1 MSDRTLKLEEMIKQL
16 AAKFIEIEADRTS
29 LITVMRADI
38 SPDLKNSTIFISVL
52 PDNQAEA
59 ALNFC
64 KRKMTEFKQYAK
76 KNMNLKIIP
85 YFSVDLDGGQ
95 NNRNRIEELSHGM

>member
-16 AAKFIEIEADRTS
+16 AAKFIKIEADKTS

-38 SPDLKNSTIFISVL
+38 SPDLKNSTIYISVL
-52 PDNQAEA
+52 PDSQAEA

-64 KRKMTEFKQYAK
+64 KRKMTDFKHYAK
-76 KNMNLKIIP
+76 ENMNLKIIP
-85 YFSVDLDGGQ
+85 YFHVELDLGEK
-95 NNRNRIEELSHGM
+95 NRQRIEEISHGI

>member
-16 AAKFIEIEADRTS
+16 AAKFIKIEADKTS

-38 SPDLKNSTIFISVL
+38 SPDLKNSTIYISVL
-52 PDNQAEA
+52 PDSQAEA

-64 KRKMTEFKQYAK
+64 KRKMTDFKHYAK
-76 KNMNLKIIP
+76 ENMNLKIIT
-85 YFSVDLDGGQ
+85 YFHVELDLGEK
-95 NNRNRIEELSHGM
+95 NRQRIEEISHGI

>member
-85 YFSVDLDGGQ
+85 YFSVELDMGEK
-95 NNRNRIEELSHGM
+95 NRQRIEEISSGI